1 MKLQFYAASKAL
13 EGHLADV
20 QIIFE
25 EAGLRGL
32 TLAGIALW
40 EDGKGIA
47 VRMPRSSY
55 GRAEGETARF
65 FYFLRGDK
73 AAIDKLKGTIVGE
86 FLRLNPQI
94 ARALVSERGAEP
106 RP

>member
-1 MKLQFYAASKAL
+1 MKLQFYAATKAL

-47 VRMPRSSY
+47 VRMPRSS
-55 GRAEGETARF
+55 
-65 FYFLRGDK
+65 
-73 AAIDKLKGTIVGE
+73 
-86 FLRLNPQI
+86 
-94 ARALVSERGAEP
+94 
-106 RP
+106 